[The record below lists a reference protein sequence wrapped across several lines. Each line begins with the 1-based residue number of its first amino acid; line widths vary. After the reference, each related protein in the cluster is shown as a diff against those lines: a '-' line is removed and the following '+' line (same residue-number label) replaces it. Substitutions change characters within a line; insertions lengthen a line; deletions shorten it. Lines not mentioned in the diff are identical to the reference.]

1 MLKGTG
7 ISDGIGLGKAIIYK
21 SQKIK
26 LEKNKIKDVTLE
38 KEKFYKAIKEVEK
51 EIEDLLEK
59 ISGTEKEI
67 MQAYLLILQDPNLIQ
82 KTIEIIEKEKWDAAY
97 ATEIGFNE
105 IIKEFEKVDDTYIS
119 ERSKDIEDMKKK
131 IIAKII
137 GKEEINLSKVPSNT
151 ILVAKEL
158 STSDI
163 AKLDFKN
170 IEGIITE
177 VGGMNSHMAIMAR
190 THEIPSS
197 VGVNKITQNIK
208 RNDVVAIN
216 GKTGEIFV
224 NPSKKEYKN
233 FEEIKEK
240 IKKEKNELENYKNQD
255 SITKDGHEVKVLA
268 NIGMPDDV
276 KIVIQN
282 TAEGVGLFRSEFL
295 YMNSENF
302 PTENEQFEA
311 YKKVVLKL
319 KNKEVII
326 RTLDIGGDKDLKYMK
341 LPKEDNPFLGYRAIR
356 ICLDDI
362 NLFKVQLRAILK
374 ASAFGNMAIMIPMIS
389 SLEEL
394 RKTKEIIN
402 EVKEELREKKIKFDE
417 NIKIGIMIE
426 IPAAALIA
434 NELAKECDFFSIGTN
449 DLIQYT
455 VAVERGNKKIAN
467 LYTHFHPAVIR
478 LIKKAIEGAHKN
490 HILCGMCG
498 EAAGDATF
506 IPLLIG
512 LGLDEFS
519 MNANK
524 VLNVRKLIRK
534 LDFKECQK
542 LADEVLKLATS
553 DEVEKLF
560 VLMNRLKAQG
570 VGIIF
575 VTHFLEQVYAVCDR
589 ITVLR
594 NGELVGEY
602 ETKDLPRV
610 MLVAKMMGKDFDDLA
625 DIKGDHKDKR
635 ITDAEPVIEAKGLSH
650 KGTIK
655 PFDITINKGE
665 VIGLTGLLGSG
676 RSELVRAIYGADKAD
691 TGTLKVKGKE
701 VKINTPLDAMKL
713 GMAYL
718 PEDRKAEG
726 IIADLSVRENI
737 IIALQAKRGMFHP
750 LSKKEMED
758 AADKYIKLLQIK
770 TASRETP
777 IKSLSGGNQQK
788 VILGRWL
795 LTNPDYLI
803 LDEPTRGIDIGTKTE
818 IQKLVLD
825 LADQGMAVTFISS
838 EVEEMLRTC
847 SRMAVLRDGQKV
859 GELEED
865 ELSQSGVMKAI
876 AGGDDK

>member
-7 ISDGIGLGKAIIYK
+7 ISDGIGLGKAIIFE

-26 LEKNKIKDVTLE
+26 LEKNKIQDVTLE

-82 KTIEIIEKEKWDAAY
+82 KTIEIIEKEKWNAAY

-137 GKEEINLSKVPSNT
+137 GKEEINLSKLPSNT

-208 RNDVVAIN
+208 QNDVVAIN

-255 SITKDGHEVKVLA
+255 TITKDGHEVKVLA

-302 PTENEQFEA
+302 PTENEQFVA

-434 NELAKECDFFSIGTN
+434 DELAKECDFFSIGTN

-498 EAAGDATF
+498 EAAGDVTF

-553 DEVEKLF
+553 DEVEKL
-560 VLMNRLKAQG
+560 
-570 VGIIF
+570 
-575 VTHFLEQVYAVCDR
+575 
-589 ITVLR
+589 
-594 NGELVGEY
+594 LV
-602 ETKDLPRV
+602 
-610 MLVAKMMGKDFDDLA
+610 
-625 DIKGDHKDKR
+625 
-635 ITDAEPVIEAKGLSH
+635 
-650 KGTIK
+650 
-655 PFDITINKGE
+655 
-665 VIGLTGLLGSG
+665 
-676 RSELVRAIYGADKAD
+676 
-691 TGTLKVKGKE
+691 
-701 VKINTPLDAMKL
+701 
-713 GMAYL
+713 
-718 PEDRKAEG
+718 
-726 IIADLSVRENI
+726 
-737 IIALQAKRGMFHP
+737 
-750 LSKKEMED
+750 
-758 AADKYIKLLQIK
+758 KY
-770 TASRETP
+770 
-777 IKSLSGGNQQK
+777 
-788 VILGRWL
+788 
-795 LTNPDYLI
+795 
-803 LDEPTRGIDIGTKTE
+803 TRG
-818 IQKLVLD
+818 
-825 LADQGMAVTFISS
+825 SN
-838 EVEEMLRTC
+838 
-847 SRMAVLRDGQKV
+847 
-859 GELEED
+859 
-865 ELSQSGVMKAI
+865 
-876 AGGDDK
+876 

>member
-7 ISDGIGLGKAIIYK
+7 ISDGIGLGKAIIFK

-82 KTIEIIEKEKWDAAY
+82 KTIEIIEKEKWNAAY

-137 GKEEINLSKVPSNT
+137 GKEEINLSKLPSNT

-208 RNDVVAIN
+208 QNDVVAIN

-255 SITKDGHEVKVLA
+255 TITKDGHEVKVLA

-302 PTENEQFEA
+302 STENEQFEA

-374 ASAFGNMAIMIPMIS
+374 ASAYGNVAIMIPMIS

-402 EVKEELREKKIKFDE
+402 EVKEELRKKKIKFDE

-434 NELAKECDFFSIGTN
+434 DELAKECDFFSIGTN

-498 EAAGDATF
+498 EAAGDVTF

-553 DEVEKLF
+553 DEVEKL
-560 VLMNRLKAQG
+560 
-570 VGIIF
+570 
-575 VTHFLEQVYAVCDR
+575 
-589 ITVLR
+589 
-594 NGELVGEY
+594 LV
-602 ETKDLPRV
+602 
-610 MLVAKMMGKDFDDLA
+610 
-625 DIKGDHKDKR
+625 
-635 ITDAEPVIEAKGLSH
+635 
-650 KGTIK
+650 
-655 PFDITINKGE
+655 
-665 VIGLTGLLGSG
+665 
-676 RSELVRAIYGADKAD
+676 
-691 TGTLKVKGKE
+691 
-701 VKINTPLDAMKL
+701 
-713 GMAYL
+713 
-718 PEDRKAEG
+718 
-726 IIADLSVRENI
+726 
-737 IIALQAKRGMFHP
+737 
-750 LSKKEMED
+750 
-758 AADKYIKLLQIK
+758 KY
-770 TASRETP
+770 
-777 IKSLSGGNQQK
+777 
-788 VILGRWL
+788 
-795 LTNPDYLI
+795 
-803 LDEPTRGIDIGTKTE
+803 TRG
-818 IQKLVLD
+818 
-825 LADQGMAVTFISS
+825 SN
-838 EVEEMLRTC
+838 
-847 SRMAVLRDGQKV
+847 
-859 GELEED
+859 
-865 ELSQSGVMKAI
+865 
-876 AGGDDK
+876 

>member
-7 ISDGIGLGKAIIYK
+7 ISDGIGLGKAIIFK

-137 GKEEINLSKVPSNT
+137 GKEEINLSKLPSNT

-170 IEGIITE
+170 IVGIITE

-208 RNDVVAIN
+208 QNDVVAIN

-374 ASAFGNMAIMIPMIS
+374 ASAYGNVAIMIPMIS

-434 NELAKECDFFSIGTN
+434 DELAKECDFFSIGTN

-498 EAAGDATF
+498 EAAGDVTF

-553 DEVEKLF
+553 DEVEKL
-560 VLMNRLKAQG
+560 
-570 VGIIF
+570 
-575 VTHFLEQVYAVCDR
+575 
-589 ITVLR
+589 
-594 NGELVGEY
+594 LV
-602 ETKDLPRV
+602 
-610 MLVAKMMGKDFDDLA
+610 
-625 DIKGDHKDKR
+625 
-635 ITDAEPVIEAKGLSH
+635 
-650 KGTIK
+650 
-655 PFDITINKGE
+655 
-665 VIGLTGLLGSG
+665 
-676 RSELVRAIYGADKAD
+676 
-691 TGTLKVKGKE
+691 
-701 VKINTPLDAMKL
+701 
-713 GMAYL
+713 
-718 PEDRKAEG
+718 
-726 IIADLSVRENI
+726 
-737 IIALQAKRGMFHP
+737 
-750 LSKKEMED
+750 
-758 AADKYIKLLQIK
+758 KY
-770 TASRETP
+770 
-777 IKSLSGGNQQK
+777 
-788 VILGRWL
+788 
-795 LTNPDYLI
+795 
-803 LDEPTRGIDIGTKTE
+803 TRG
-818 IQKLVLD
+818 
-825 LADQGMAVTFISS
+825 SN
-838 EVEEMLRTC
+838 
-847 SRMAVLRDGQKV
+847 
-859 GELEED
+859 
-865 ELSQSGVMKAI
+865 
-876 AGGDDK
+876 

>member
-7 ISDGIGLGKAIIYK
+7 ISDGIGLGKAIIFK

-137 GKEEINLSKVPSNT
+137 GKEEINLSKLPSNT

-208 RNDVVAIN
+208 QNDVVAIN

-434 NELAKECDFFSIGTN
+434 DELAKECDFFSIGTN

-498 EAAGDATF
+498 EAAGDVTF

-524 VLNVRKLIRK
+524 VLNVRKLIRN
-534 LDFKECQK
+534 LDFKECKK

-553 DEVEKLF
+553 EEVEKL
-560 VLMNRLKAQG
+560 
-570 VGIIF
+570 
-575 VTHFLEQVYAVCDR
+575 
-589 ITVLR
+589 
-594 NGELVGEY
+594 LV
-602 ETKDLPRV
+602 
-610 MLVAKMMGKDFDDLA
+610 
-625 DIKGDHKDKR
+625 
-635 ITDAEPVIEAKGLSH
+635 
-650 KGTIK
+650 
-655 PFDITINKGE
+655 
-665 VIGLTGLLGSG
+665 
-676 RSELVRAIYGADKAD
+676 
-691 TGTLKVKGKE
+691 
-701 VKINTPLDAMKL
+701 
-713 GMAYL
+713 
-718 PEDRKAEG
+718 
-726 IIADLSVRENI
+726 
-737 IIALQAKRGMFHP
+737 
-750 LSKKEMED
+750 
-758 AADKYIKLLQIK
+758 KY
-770 TASRETP
+770 
-777 IKSLSGGNQQK
+777 
-788 VILGRWL
+788 
-795 LTNPDYLI
+795 
-803 LDEPTRGIDIGTKTE
+803 TRG
-818 IQKLVLD
+818 
-825 LADQGMAVTFISS
+825 SN
-838 EVEEMLRTC
+838 
-847 SRMAVLRDGQKV
+847 
-859 GELEED
+859 
-865 ELSQSGVMKAI
+865 
-876 AGGDDK
+876 

>member
-7 ISDGIGLGKAIIYK
+7 ISDGIGLGKAIVFK

-97 ATEIGFNE
+97 ATELGFNE
-105 IIKEFEKVDDTYIS
+105 IIKKFEKVDDTYIS

-137 GKEEINLSKVPSNT
+137 GKEEINLSKLPSNT

-208 RNDVVAIN
+208 QNDDVAIN

-434 NELAKECDFFSIGTN
+434 DELAKECDFFSIGTN

-498 EAAGDATF
+498 EAAGDVTF

-524 VLNVRKLIRK
+524 VLNVRKLIRN

-542 LADEVLKLATS
+542 LADEVSKLATS
-553 DEVEKLF
+553 DEVEKL
-560 VLMNRLKAQG
+560 
-570 VGIIF
+570 
-575 VTHFLEQVYAVCDR
+575 
-589 ITVLR
+589 
-594 NGELVGEY
+594 LV
-602 ETKDLPRV
+602 
-610 MLVAKMMGKDFDDLA
+610 
-625 DIKGDHKDKR
+625 
-635 ITDAEPVIEAKGLSH
+635 
-650 KGTIK
+650 
-655 PFDITINKGE
+655 
-665 VIGLTGLLGSG
+665 
-676 RSELVRAIYGADKAD
+676 
-691 TGTLKVKGKE
+691 
-701 VKINTPLDAMKL
+701 
-713 GMAYL
+713 
-718 PEDRKAEG
+718 
-726 IIADLSVRENI
+726 
-737 IIALQAKRGMFHP
+737 
-750 LSKKEMED
+750 
-758 AADKYIKLLQIK
+758 KY
-770 TASRETP
+770 
-777 IKSLSGGNQQK
+777 
-788 VILGRWL
+788 
-795 LTNPDYLI
+795 
-803 LDEPTRGIDIGTKTE
+803 TRG
-818 IQKLVLD
+818 
-825 LADQGMAVTFISS
+825 SN
-838 EVEEMLRTC
+838 
-847 SRMAVLRDGQKV
+847 
-859 GELEED
+859 
-865 ELSQSGVMKAI
+865 
-876 AGGDDK
+876 

>member
-7 ISDGIGLGKAIIYK
+7 ISDGIGLGKAIIFK

-51 EIEDLLEK
+51 EIEDLLKK

-105 IIKEFEKVDDTYIS
+105 IIKGFEKVDDTYIS

-137 GKEEINLSKVPSNT
+137 GKEEINLSKLPSNT

-208 RNDVVAIN
+208 QNDVVAIN

-356 ICLDDI
+356 ICLNDI

-402 EVKEELREKKIKFDE
+402 EVKEELRKKKIKFDE

-434 NELAKECDFFSIGTN
+434 DELAKECDFFSIGTN

-498 EAAGDATF
+498 EAAGDVTF

-524 VLNVRKLIRK
+524 VLNVRKLIRN

-542 LADEVLKLATS
+542 LADEVSKLATS
-553 DEVEKLF
+553 DEVEKL
-560 VLMNRLKAQG
+560 
-570 VGIIF
+570 
-575 VTHFLEQVYAVCDR
+575 
-589 ITVLR
+589 
-594 NGELVGEY
+594 LV
-602 ETKDLPRV
+602 
-610 MLVAKMMGKDFDDLA
+610 
-625 DIKGDHKDKR
+625 
-635 ITDAEPVIEAKGLSH
+635 
-650 KGTIK
+650 
-655 PFDITINKGE
+655 
-665 VIGLTGLLGSG
+665 
-676 RSELVRAIYGADKAD
+676 
-691 TGTLKVKGKE
+691 
-701 VKINTPLDAMKL
+701 
-713 GMAYL
+713 
-718 PEDRKAEG
+718 
-726 IIADLSVRENI
+726 
-737 IIALQAKRGMFHP
+737 
-750 LSKKEMED
+750 
-758 AADKYIKLLQIK
+758 KY
-770 TASRETP
+770 
-777 IKSLSGGNQQK
+777 
-788 VILGRWL
+788 
-795 LTNPDYLI
+795 
-803 LDEPTRGIDIGTKTE
+803 TRG
-818 IQKLVLD
+818 
-825 LADQGMAVTFISS
+825 SN
-838 EVEEMLRTC
+838 
-847 SRMAVLRDGQKV
+847 
-859 GELEED
+859 
-865 ELSQSGVMKAI
+865 
-876 AGGDDK
+876 

>member
-7 ISDGIGLGKAIIYK
+7 ISDGIGLGKAIIFK

-26 LEKNKIKDVTLE
+26 LEKNKIQDVTLE

-82 KTIEIIEKEKWDAAY
+82 KTIEIIEKEKWNAAY

-105 IIKEFEKVDDTYIS
+105 IIKEFEKVDDHYIS

-137 GKEEINLSKVPSNT
+137 GKEEINLSKLPSNT

-208 RNDVVAIN
+208 QNDVVAIN

-374 ASAFGNMAIMIPMIS
+374 ASAYGNVAIMIPMIS

-434 NELAKECDFFSIGTN
+434 DELAKECDFFSIGTN

-498 EAAGDATF
+498 EAAGDVTF

-553 DEVEKLF
+553 EEVEKL
-560 VLMNRLKAQG
+560 
-570 VGIIF
+570 
-575 VTHFLEQVYAVCDR
+575 
-589 ITVLR
+589 
-594 NGELVGEY
+594 LV
-602 ETKDLPRV
+602 
-610 MLVAKMMGKDFDDLA
+610 
-625 DIKGDHKDKR
+625 
-635 ITDAEPVIEAKGLSH
+635 
-650 KGTIK
+650 
-655 PFDITINKGE
+655 
-665 VIGLTGLLGSG
+665 
-676 RSELVRAIYGADKAD
+676 
-691 TGTLKVKGKE
+691 
-701 VKINTPLDAMKL
+701 
-713 GMAYL
+713 
-718 PEDRKAEG
+718 
-726 IIADLSVRENI
+726 
-737 IIALQAKRGMFHP
+737 
-750 LSKKEMED
+750 
-758 AADKYIKLLQIK
+758 KY
-770 TASRETP
+770 
-777 IKSLSGGNQQK
+777 
-788 VILGRWL
+788 
-795 LTNPDYLI
+795 
-803 LDEPTRGIDIGTKTE
+803 TRG
-818 IQKLVLD
+818 
-825 LADQGMAVTFISS
+825 SN
-838 EVEEMLRTC
+838 
-847 SRMAVLRDGQKV
+847 
-859 GELEED
+859 
-865 ELSQSGVMKAI
+865 
-876 AGGDDK
+876 

>member
-7 ISDGIGLGKAIIYK
+7 ISDGIGLGKAIIFK

-26 LEKNKIKDVTLE
+26 LEKNKIQDVTLE

-51 EIEDLLEK
+51 EIEYLLEK

-82 KTIEIIEKEKWDAAY
+82 KTIEIIEKEKWNAAY

-105 IIKEFEKVDDTYIS
+105 IIKEFEKVDDPYIS

-137 GKEEINLSKVPSNT
+137 GKEEINLSKLPSNT

-208 RNDVVAIN
+208 QNDVVAIN

-374 ASAFGNMAIMIPMIS
+374 ASAYGNVAIMIPMIS

-426 IPAAALIA
+426 IPAVALIA
-434 NELAKECDFFSIGTN
+434 DELAKECDFFSIGTN

-498 EAAGDATF
+498 EAAGDVTF

-553 DEVEKLF
+553 DEVEKL
-560 VLMNRLKAQG
+560 
-570 VGIIF
+570 
-575 VTHFLEQVYAVCDR
+575 
-589 ITVLR
+589 
-594 NGELVGEY
+594 LV
-602 ETKDLPRV
+602 
-610 MLVAKMMGKDFDDLA
+610 
-625 DIKGDHKDKR
+625 
-635 ITDAEPVIEAKGLSH
+635 
-650 KGTIK
+650 
-655 PFDITINKGE
+655 
-665 VIGLTGLLGSG
+665 
-676 RSELVRAIYGADKAD
+676 
-691 TGTLKVKGKE
+691 
-701 VKINTPLDAMKL
+701 
-713 GMAYL
+713 
-718 PEDRKAEG
+718 
-726 IIADLSVRENI
+726 
-737 IIALQAKRGMFHP
+737 
-750 LSKKEMED
+750 
-758 AADKYIKLLQIK
+758 KY
-770 TASRETP
+770 
-777 IKSLSGGNQQK
+777 
-788 VILGRWL
+788 
-795 LTNPDYLI
+795 
-803 LDEPTRGIDIGTKTE
+803 TRG
-818 IQKLVLD
+818 
-825 LADQGMAVTFISS
+825 SN
-838 EVEEMLRTC
+838 
-847 SRMAVLRDGQKV
+847 
-859 GELEED
+859 
-865 ELSQSGVMKAI
+865 
-876 AGGDDK
+876 

>member
-7 ISDGIGLGKAIIYK
+7 ISDGIGLGKAIIFK

-26 LEKNKIKDVTLE
+26 LEKNKIQDVTLE

-82 KTIEIIEKEKWDAAY
+82 KTIEIIEKEKWNAAY

-105 IIKEFEKVDDTYIS
+105 VIKEFEKVDDPYIS

-137 GKEEINLSKVPSNT
+137 GKEEINLSKLPSNT

-208 RNDVVAIN
+208 QNDVVAIN

-341 LPKEDNPFLGYRAIR
+341 LSKEDNPFLGYRAIR

-374 ASAFGNMAIMIPMIS
+374 ASAFGNVAIMIPMIS

-434 NELAKECDFFSIGTN
+434 DELAKECDFFSIGTN

-498 EAAGDATF
+498 EAAGDVTF

-553 DEVEKLF
+553 DEVEKL
-560 VLMNRLKAQG
+560 
-570 VGIIF
+570 
-575 VTHFLEQVYAVCDR
+575 
-589 ITVLR
+589 
-594 NGELVGEY
+594 LV
-602 ETKDLPRV
+602 
-610 MLVAKMMGKDFDDLA
+610 
-625 DIKGDHKDKR
+625 
-635 ITDAEPVIEAKGLSH
+635 
-650 KGTIK
+650 
-655 PFDITINKGE
+655 
-665 VIGLTGLLGSG
+665 
-676 RSELVRAIYGADKAD
+676 
-691 TGTLKVKGKE
+691 
-701 VKINTPLDAMKL
+701 
-713 GMAYL
+713 
-718 PEDRKAEG
+718 
-726 IIADLSVRENI
+726 
-737 IIALQAKRGMFHP
+737 
-750 LSKKEMED
+750 
-758 AADKYIKLLQIK
+758 KY
-770 TASRETP
+770 
-777 IKSLSGGNQQK
+777 
-788 VILGRWL
+788 
-795 LTNPDYLI
+795 
-803 LDEPTRGIDIGTKTE
+803 TRG
-818 IQKLVLD
+818 
-825 LADQGMAVTFISS
+825 SN
-838 EVEEMLRTC
+838 
-847 SRMAVLRDGQKV
+847 
-859 GELEED
+859 
-865 ELSQSGVMKAI
+865 
-876 AGGDDK
+876 

>member
-7 ISDGIGLGKAIIYK
+7 ISDGIGLGKAIIFK

-82 KTIEIIEKEKWDAAY
+82 KTIEIIEKEKWNAAY

-137 GKEEINLSKVPSNT
+137 GKEEINLSKLPSNT

-208 RNDVVAIN
+208 QNDVVAIN

-341 LPKEDNPFLGYRAIR
+341 LSKEDNPFLGYRAIR

-374 ASAFGNMAIMIPMIS
+374 ASAFGNVAIMIPMIS

-434 NELAKECDFFSIGTN
+434 DELAKECDFFSIGTN

-498 EAAGDATF
+498 EAAGDVTF

-553 DEVEKLF
+553 DEVEKL
-560 VLMNRLKAQG
+560 
-570 VGIIF
+570 
-575 VTHFLEQVYAVCDR
+575 
-589 ITVLR
+589 
-594 NGELVGEY
+594 LV
-602 ETKDLPRV
+602 
-610 MLVAKMMGKDFDDLA
+610 
-625 DIKGDHKDKR
+625 
-635 ITDAEPVIEAKGLSH
+635 
-650 KGTIK
+650 
-655 PFDITINKGE
+655 
-665 VIGLTGLLGSG
+665 
-676 RSELVRAIYGADKAD
+676 
-691 TGTLKVKGKE
+691 
-701 VKINTPLDAMKL
+701 
-713 GMAYL
+713 
-718 PEDRKAEG
+718 
-726 IIADLSVRENI
+726 
-737 IIALQAKRGMFHP
+737 
-750 LSKKEMED
+750 
-758 AADKYIKLLQIK
+758 KY
-770 TASRETP
+770 
-777 IKSLSGGNQQK
+777 
-788 VILGRWL
+788 
-795 LTNPDYLI
+795 
-803 LDEPTRGIDIGTKTE
+803 TRG
-818 IQKLVLD
+818 
-825 LADQGMAVTFISS
+825 SN
-838 EVEEMLRTC
+838 
-847 SRMAVLRDGQKV
+847 
-859 GELEED
+859 
-865 ELSQSGVMKAI
+865 
-876 AGGDDK
+876 

>member
-7 ISDGIGLGKAIIYK
+7 ISDGIGLGKAIIFK

-51 EIEDLLEK
+51 EIENLLEK

-82 KTIEIIEKEKWDAAY
+82 KTIEIIEKEKWNVAY

-105 IIKEFEKVDDTYIS
+105 VIKEFEKVDDPYIS

-137 GKEEINLSKVPSNT
+137 GKEEINLSKLPSNT

-208 RNDVVAIN
+208 QNDVVAIN

-341 LPKEDNPFLGYRAIR
+341 LSKEDNPFLGYRAIR

-374 ASAFGNMAIMIPMIS
+374 ASAFGNVAIMIPMIS

-434 NELAKECDFFSIGTN
+434 DELAKECDFFSIGTN

-498 EAAGDATF
+498 EAAGDVTF

-553 DEVEKLF
+553 DEVEKL
-560 VLMNRLKAQG
+560 
-570 VGIIF
+570 
-575 VTHFLEQVYAVCDR
+575 
-589 ITVLR
+589 
-594 NGELVGEY
+594 LV
-602 ETKDLPRV
+602 
-610 MLVAKMMGKDFDDLA
+610 
-625 DIKGDHKDKR
+625 
-635 ITDAEPVIEAKGLSH
+635 
-650 KGTIK
+650 
-655 PFDITINKGE
+655 
-665 VIGLTGLLGSG
+665 
-676 RSELVRAIYGADKAD
+676 
-691 TGTLKVKGKE
+691 
-701 VKINTPLDAMKL
+701 
-713 GMAYL
+713 
-718 PEDRKAEG
+718 
-726 IIADLSVRENI
+726 
-737 IIALQAKRGMFHP
+737 
-750 LSKKEMED
+750 
-758 AADKYIKLLQIK
+758 KY
-770 TASRETP
+770 
-777 IKSLSGGNQQK
+777 
-788 VILGRWL
+788 
-795 LTNPDYLI
+795 
-803 LDEPTRGIDIGTKTE
+803 TRG
-818 IQKLVLD
+818 
-825 LADQGMAVTFISS
+825 SN
-838 EVEEMLRTC
+838 
-847 SRMAVLRDGQKV
+847 
-859 GELEED
+859 
-865 ELSQSGVMKAI
+865 
-876 AGGDDK
+876 